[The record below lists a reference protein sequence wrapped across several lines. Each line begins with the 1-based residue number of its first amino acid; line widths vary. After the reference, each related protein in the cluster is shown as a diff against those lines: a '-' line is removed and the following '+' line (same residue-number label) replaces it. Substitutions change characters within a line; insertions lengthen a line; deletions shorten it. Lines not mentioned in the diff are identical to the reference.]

1 MLDAKTNVVRSV
13 LHVKRTFGSNVAAGC
28 GNALA
33 LALCYAL
40 LCGATQPLLLAQTPQ
55 ASVAPEAPVAPP
67 MIGAK
72 PAKPTKPTKSEPS
85 ASPKQ
90 QKKAE
95 KFFDKG
101 TAALRKGDSVHALL
115 WLAHAHHLVPDNAG
129 YLANYEL
136 AKQQRVSQLLLQ
148 AKNQQHA
155 GAQAASLK
163 TLHLAQSIDPD
174 SPFVRERLL
183 ATSQAMSAPPAAT
196 IHLEPMPQLDS
207 GILHL
212 DATTAKQSFHFR
224 ANMHDLIQ
232 RIYKAYGITTLLDES
247 VPNTSAR
254 IDMDNMSFA
263 SASTAVQMVTKT
275 FIVPL
280 DPHRVLVAKD
290 TIQNRKDFERLLV
303 ETIYLPG
310 LDSKQMANAMN
321 LVRNLFNV
329 KQVSSSPANSTMS
342 IRATEPILRA
352 INLTLSGI
360 YASKPEVL
368 LDVRVYQVNDTR
380 ALVVGPQLPQTFTLF
395 NVPSQLE
402 SLIGQVGLN
411 SSNFAALAAILVV
424 SGLASNSVL
433 SQPFA
438 MFGNGISLTGLTV
451 SPVNINAS
459 LNTST
464 AKQLD
469 HVQLRTGNM
478 KLATFLLGSRYPI
491 TTGSMSSGF
500 GPTAGG
506 IPGMAGG
513 SGLGGFAGL
522 GANSAASS
530 GMSALAFTPQIQYE
544 NLGLT
549 VKATPQIYRDR
560 RVLLKLEVKI
570 EALAGTSIN
579 GVPTLTNQS
588 YTSEISL
595 SDGNSALLVSS
606 MTRSDSTSISGIPGL
621 SELPGMSWTA
631 VSSPQVTIGDLVLV
645 VTPHIVNAGPNVE
658 ASSML
663 LVPANEK

>member
-1 MLDAKTNVVRSV
+1 MRSV
-13 LHVKRTFGSNVAAGC
+13 LHVRRTFGSNVAAGC
-28 GNALA
+28 SKVLA

-55 ASVAPEAPVAPP
+55 APVAPEAPVAPP
-67 MIGAK
+67 MIGAPLAK
-72 PAKPTKPTKSEPS
+72 PAKSTKAETP

-95 KFFDKG
+95 KLFAKG
-101 TAALRKGDSVHALL
+101 TAALKKGDSVHALL
-115 WLAHAHHLVPDNAG
+115 WLAQAHQLVPNNMG

-136 AKQQRVSQLLLQ
+136 AKQQRVTKLLQ
-148 AKNQQHA
+148 KAKQQQSS
-155 GAQAASLK
+155 GAQAAALK

-174 SPFVRERLL
+174 SPFVREHLL
-183 ATSQAMSAPPAAT
+183 ATSQAMSAQPAAT
-196 IHLEPMPQLDS
+196 IHLNPMPQLSS
-207 GILHL
+207 GLIHL
-212 DATTAKQSFHFR
+212 EATTAKQSFHFR

-232 RIYKAYGITTLLDES
+232 RVYKAYGITTLLDES
-247 VPNTSAR
+247 VPNTSVR

-263 SASTAVQMVTKT
+263 AASTSIQLVTKT

-280 DPHRVLVAKD
+280 DSHRVLVAKD

-310 LDSKQMANAMN
+310 LDNKQMTDAMN
-321 LVRNLFNV
+321 LVRNLFSV
-329 KQVSSSPANSTMS
+329 KQVASSPANSTMT

-352 INLTLSGI
+352 INLTLSGL
-360 YASKPEVL
+360 YAGKPEVL

-380 ALVVGPQLPQTFTLF
+380 ALVLGPQFPQTFTLF
-395 NVPSQLE
+395 NVPSQIE
-402 SLIGQVGLN
+402 SLIGQFGLN
-411 SSNFAALAAILVV
+411 SSNFAAIAAILVV

-438 MFGNGISLTGLTV
+438 MFGNGITLTGLTV
-451 SPVNINAS
+451 SPVDINAS

-469 HVQLRTGNM
+469 HIQLRTGNM
-478 KLATFLLGSRYPI
+478 KPATFLLGSRYPI

-513 SGLGGFAGL
+513 AGMGGFAGL
-522 GANSAASS
+522 GANSAAGG
-530 GMSALAFTPQIQYE
+530 GMGALAFAPQIQYE

-588 YTSEISL
+588 FTSDINL
-595 SDGNSALLVSS
+595 SDGNSALLASS
-606 MTRSDSTSISGIPGL
+606 MTRSDSNSISGIPGL

-645 VTPHIVNAGPNVE
+645 VTPHIVNAGPSAE